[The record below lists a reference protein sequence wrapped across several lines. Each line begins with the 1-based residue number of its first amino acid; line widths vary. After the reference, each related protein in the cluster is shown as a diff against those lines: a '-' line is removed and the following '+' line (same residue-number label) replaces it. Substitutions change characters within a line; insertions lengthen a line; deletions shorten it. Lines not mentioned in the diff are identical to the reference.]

1 MKIKKLNF
9 GPTLKSAQIIA
20 QKGLE
25 KISLGT
31 FRRLVRRAL
40 NPFTDGTPSTFIS
53 IQTIQ

>member
-9 GPTLKSAQIIA
+9 GLILKLVQIFG
-20 QKGLE
+20 QKESE

-31 FRRLVRRAL
+31 FHRLVRRAL
-40 NPFTDGTPSTFIS
+40 NQFTDGTPSTFIS